1 VATSGT
7 YAFTLDLSDILEEAY
22 ERAGLELRSGYD
34 YRTARRSL
42 DLMFLEWQNRG
53 LNLWTVQEDTQTL
66 TAGTGRYALSSD
78 QLDVIEASL
87 RTDDG
92 DADKQ
97 TDLTMSRISISQYSH
112 LTNKLTQGRPIQ
124 YWVEKDPGAIALN
137 VWPVPDDAVTYKINY
152 YYIQRVEDTG
162 SPASNNVDIPSRF
175 MPCMAA
181 GLAYYI
187 SIKRPEASDRAPLLK
202 QIYDEQWDLA
212 ADADRDKSS
221 FFMVPG
227 GYSRV

>member
-1 VATSGT
+1 MATSGT
-7 YAFTLDLSDILEEAY
+7 YTFNLDLSDILEEAY

-53 LNLWTVQEDTQTL
+53 LNLWSVQEGSQTL
-66 TAGTGRYALSSD
+66 TAGTGRYALTSD

-92 DADKQ
+92 DVNKQ
-97 TDLTMSRISISQYSH
+97 TDLTMSRISVSQYSH

-124 YWVEKDPGAIALN
+124 YWIEKDPGAIALN

-162 SPASNNVDIPSRF
+162 SPASNNVDIPARF

-187 SIKRPEASDRAPLLK
+187 SIKRPEASERAPLLK
-202 QIYDEQWDLA
+202 QVYDEQWDLA

-221 FFMVPG
+221 FYMVPG
-227 GYSRV
+227 GYSRL

>member
-1 VATSGT
+1 MATSGT

-22 ERAGLELRSGYD
+22 ERAGRELRSGYD

-53 LNLWTVQEDTQTL
+53 LHLWTVQEDSQTL

-78 QLDVIEASL
+78 QLDIVEAFL

-92 DADKQ
+92 DTSKQ

-112 LTNKLTQGRPIQ
+112 LTNKLTQGRPVQ
-124 YWVEKDPGAIALN
+124 FWVEKDPGAIALN
-137 VWPVPDDAVTYKINY
+137 VWPVPDSAVTYKVGY

-181 GLAYYI
+181 GLAYHI
-187 SIKRPEASDRAPLLK
+187 SMKRPESAERVPLLK
-202 QIYDEQWDLA
+202 QAYEEQWNLA
-212 ADADRDKSS
+212 ADADRDKTS
-221 FFMVPG
+221 FYVSPG
-227 GYSRV
+227 GYTQL

>member
-1 VATSGT
+1 MATSGT
-7 YAFTLDLSDILEEAY
+7 YTFSLDLSDILEEAY

-53 LNLWTVQEDTQTL
+53 LNLWTVQEGSQTL
-66 TAGTGRYALSSD
+66 TAGTGRYVLSGD
-78 QLDVIEASL
+78 ELDVIEAFL
-87 RTDDG
+87 RTNDG
-92 DADKQ
+92 DTSKQ
-97 TDLTMSRISISQYSH
+97 SDLTMSRISISQYSH

-124 YWVEKDPGAIALN
+124 YWIEKDPGAIALN
-137 VWPVPDDAVTYKINY
+137 LWPVPDDAVTYKLGY

-162 SPASNNVDIPSRF
+162 SPASNNVDIPARF
-175 MPCMAA
+175 IPCMAA

-187 SIKRPEASDRAPLLK
+187 SVKRPEVSERAPLLK
-202 QIYDEQWDLA
+202 QIYEEQWELA

-221 FFMVPG
+221 FYMVPG
-227 GYSRV
+227 GYS

>member
-1 VATSGT
+1 MATSGT

-53 LNLWTVQEDTQTL
+53 LNLWTVQEDSQTL
-66 TAGTGRYALSSD
+66 TAGTGRYALASD
-78 QLDVIEASL
+78 QLDIVEAFL

-92 DADKQ
+92 DTSKQ

-112 LTNKLTQGRPIQ
+112 LTNKLTQGRPVQ
-124 YWVEKDPGAIALN
+124 FWVEKDPGAIALN
-137 VWPVPDDAVTYKINY
+137 VWPVPDSAVTYKVGY

-181 GLAYYI
+181 GLAYHI
-187 SIKRPEASDRAPLLK
+187 SMKRPESAERVPLLK
-202 QIYDEQWDLA
+202 QAYEEQWNLA
-212 ADADRDKSS
+212 ADADRDKTS
-221 FFMVPG
+221 FYVSPG
-227 GYSRV
+227 GYTQL

>member
-1 VATSGT
+1 MATSGT
-7 YAFTLDLSDILEEAY
+7 YAVTLDLSDILEEAY

-53 LNLWTVQEDTQTL
+53 LNLWTVQEETQTL

-124 YWVEKDPGAIALN
+124 YWIEKDPGAIALN

-152 YYIQRVEDTG
+152 YFIQRVEDTG

-175 MPCMAA
+175 LPCMAA
-181 GLAYYI
+181 GLAYHI
-187 SIKRPEASDRAPLLK
+187 SVKRPEASDRAPLLK

-221 FFMVPG
+221 IYMVPG

>member
-1 VATSGT
+1 MATSGT
-7 YAFTLDLSDILEEAY
+7 YTFNLDLSDILEEAY

-53 LNLWTVQEDTQTL
+53 LNLWSVQEGTQTL
-66 TAGTGRYALSSD
+66 TAGTGRYALTSD

-92 DADKQ
+92 DVNKQ
-97 TDLTMSRISISQYSH
+97 TDLTMSRISVSQYSH

-124 YWVEKDPGAIALN
+124 YWIEKDPGAIALN

-162 SPASNNVDIPSRF
+162 SPASNNVDIPARF

-187 SIKRPEASDRAPLLK
+187 SIKRPEASERAPLLK
-202 QIYDEQWDLA
+202 QVYDEQWDLA

-221 FFMVPG
+221 FYMVPG
-227 GYSRV
+227 GYSRL

>member
-1 VATSGT
+1 MATSGT
-7 YAFTLDLSDILEEAY
+7 YAFNLDLSDILEEAY
-22 ERAGLELRSGYD
+22 EMAGLELRSGYD

-42 DLMFLEWQNRG
+42 DLMFLEWQNKG
-53 LNLWTVQEDTQTL
+53 LNLWTVQEGSQTL
-66 TAGTGRYALSSD
+66 TAGTGRYALAGD

-97 TDLTMSRISISQYSH
+97 SDLTMSRISISQYSH

-124 YWVEKDPGAIALN
+124 YWIEKDPDAIALN
-137 VWPVPDDAVTYKINY
+137 VWPVPDDAETYKVNY
-152 YYIQRVEDTG
+152 YYIQRVEDSG
-162 SPASNNVDIPSRF
+162 SPASNNVDIPARF

-187 SIKRPEASDRAPLLK
+187 SVKRPEASERAPLLK
-202 QIYDEQWDLA
+202 QIYDEQWNLA

-221 FFMVPG
+221 FYMTPG
-227 GYSRV
+227 GYNRV

>member
-1 VATSGT
+1 MATSGT
-7 YAFTLDLSDILEEAY
+7 YSFNLDLSDILEEAY

-53 LNLWTVQEDTQTL
+53 LNLWSVQEGTQTL
-66 TAGTGRYALSSD
+66 TAGTGRYALTSD

-92 DADKQ
+92 DVNKQ

-124 YWVEKDPGAIALN
+124 FWIEKDPGAIALN

-162 SPASNNVDIPSRF
+162 SPASNNVDIPARF

-187 SIKRPEASDRAPLLK
+187 SVKRPEASERAPLLK
-202 QIYDEQWDLA
+202 QVYDEQWDLA

-221 FFMVPG
+221 FYMVPG
-227 GYSRV
+227 GYSRL

>member
-1 VATSGT
+1 MATSGT
-7 YAFTLDLSDILEEAY
+7 YAFNLDLSDILEEAY
-22 ERAGLELRSGYD
+22 EMAGLELRSGYD

-42 DLMFLEWQNRG
+42 DLMFLEWQNKG
-53 LNLWTVQEDTQTL
+53 LNLWTVQEGSQTL
-66 TAGTGRYALSSD
+66 TAGTGRYVLTGD

-97 TDLTMSRISISQYSH
+97 TDLTMSRISVSQYSH

-124 YWVEKDPGAIALN
+124 FWIEKDPGAIALN

-162 SPASNNVDIPSRF
+162 SPASNNVDIPARF

-202 QIYDEQWDLA
+202 QVYDEQWDLA

-221 FFMVPG
+221 FYMVPG

>member
-1 VATSGT
+1 MATSGT
-7 YAFTLDLSDILEEAY
+7 YTFNLDLSDILEEAY

-124 YWVEKDPGAIALN
+124 YWIEKDPGAIALN

-152 YYIQRVEDTG
+152 YYIQRVEDSG

-175 MPCMAA
+175 IPCMAA

-187 SIKRPEASDRAPLLK
+187 SVKRPEASDRAPLLK
-202 QIYDEQWDLA
+202 QIYDEQWELA

-221 FFMVPG
+221 FYMVPG
-227 GYSRV
+227 GYSRL

>member
-1 VATSGT
+1 MATSGT
-7 YAFTLDLSDILEEAY
+7 YSFNLDLSDILEEAY

-42 DLMFLEWQNRG
+42 DLMFLEWQNKW
-53 LNLWTVQEDTQTL
+53 LNLWTVQEGSQTL
-66 TAGTGRYALSSD
+66 TAGTGRYALAGD

-97 TDLTMSRISISQYSH
+97 SDLTMSRISISQYSH

-124 YWVEKDPGAIALN
+124 YWIEKDPDAIALN
-137 VWPVPDDAVTYKINY
+137 VWPVPDDAQTYKVNY

-162 SPASNNVDIPSRF
+162 SPASNNVDIPARF
-175 MPCMAA
+175 LPCMAA

-187 SIKRPEASDRAPLLK
+187 SVKRPEASDRAPLLK

>member
-1 VATSGT
+1 MATSGT
-7 YAFTLDLSDILEEAY
+7 YSFNLDLSDILEEAY

-42 DLMFLEWQNRG
+42 DLMFLEWQNKG
-53 LNLWTVQEDTQTL
+53 LNLWSVQEGSQDL

-92 DADKQ
+92 DANKQ
-97 TDLTMSRISISQYSH
+97 TDLTMSRISVSQYSH

-124 YWVEKDPGAIALN
+124 FWIEKDPGAIALN

-162 SPASNNVDIPSRF
+162 SPASNNVDIPARF

-187 SIKRPEASDRAPLLK
+187 SIKRPEASERAPLLK
-202 QIYDEQWDLA
+202 QVYDEQWDLA

-221 FFMVPG
+221 FYMVPG
-227 GYSRV
+227 GYSRL

>member
-1 VATSGT
+1 MATSGT
-7 YAFTLDLSDILEEAY
+7 YAFNLDLSDILEEAY
-22 ERAGLELRSGYD
+22 EMAGLELRSGYD

-42 DLMFLEWQNRG
+42 DLMFLEWQNKG
-53 LNLWTVQEDTQTL
+53 LNLWTVQEGSQTL
-66 TAGTGRYALSSD
+66 TAGTGRYVLTGD

-97 TDLTMSRISISQYSH
+97 TDLTMSRISVSQYSH

-124 YWVEKDPGAIALN
+124 FWIEKDPGAIALN

-162 SPASNNVDIPSRF
+162 SPASNNVDIPARF

-187 SIKRPEASDRAPLLK
+187 SIKRPEASERAPLLK
-202 QIYDEQWDLA
+202 QVYDEQWDLA

-221 FFMVPG
+221 FYMVPG
-227 GYSRV
+227 GYSRL

>member
-1 VATSGT
+1 MATSGT
-7 YAFTLDLSDILEEAY
+7 YTFNLDLSDILEEAY

-42 DLMFLEWQNRG
+42 DLMFLEWQNKG
-53 LNLWTVQEDTQTL
+53 LNLWAVQEGSQTL
-66 TAGTGRYALSSD
+66 TAGTGRYVLSGD
-78 QLDVIEASL
+78 ELDVIEAFL

-92 DADKQ
+92 DTSKQ

-124 YWVEKDPGAIALN
+124 YWIEKDPSAISINL
-137 VWPVPDDAVTYKINY
+137 WPVPDDAMTYKVGY
-152 YYIQRVEDTG
+152 YYIQRVEDSG

-175 MPCMAA
+175 IPCMAA

-187 SIKRPEASDRAPLLK
+187 SVKRPEASDRAPLLK

-221 FFMVPG
+221 FYMVPG
-227 GYSRV
+227 GYSRL

>member
-1 VATSGT
+1 MATSGT
-7 YAFTLDLSDILEEAY
+7 YAFNLDLSDILEEAY

-42 DLMFLEWQNRG
+42 DLMFLEWQNKG
-53 LNLWTVQEDTQTL
+53 LNLWSVQEGSQTL
-66 TAGTGRYALSSD
+66 TAGTGRYVLTGD

-97 TDLTMSRISISQYSH
+97 TDLTMSRISVSQYSH

-124 YWVEKDPGAIALN
+124 FWIEKDPGAIALN

-162 SPASNNVDIPSRF
+162 SPASNNVDIPARF

-187 SIKRPEASDRAPLLK
+187 SIKRPEASERAPLLK
-202 QIYDEQWDLA
+202 QVYDEQWDLA

-221 FFMVPG
+221 FYMVPG
-227 GYSRV
+227 GYSRL

>member
-1 VATSGT
+1 MATSGT
-7 YAFTLDLSDILEEAY
+7 YTFNLDLSDILEEAY

-42 DLMFLEWQNRG
+42 DLMFLEWQNKG
-53 LNLWTVQEDTQTL
+53 LNLWSVQEGSQTL
-66 TAGTGRYALSSD
+66 TAGTGRYALPGD
-78 QLDVIEASL
+78 ELDVIEAFL

-92 DADKQ
+92 DTSKQ

-124 YWVEKDPGAIALN
+124 YWIEKDPSAISINL
-137 VWPVPDDAVTYKINY
+137 WPVPDDAMTYKVGY
-152 YYIQRVEDTG
+152 YYIQRVEDSG

-175 MPCMAA
+175 IPCMAA

-187 SIKRPEASDRAPLLK
+187 SVKRPEASDRAPLLK
-202 QIYDEQWDLA
+202 QIYDEQWELA

-221 FFMVPG
+221 FYMVPG
-227 GYSRV
+227 GYSRL

>member
-1 VATSGT
+1 MATSGT
-7 YAFTLDLSDILEEAY
+7 YAFNLDLSDILEEAY
-22 ERAGLELRSGYD
+22 EMAGLELRSGYD

-42 DLMFLEWQNRG
+42 DLMFLEWQNKG
-53 LNLWTVQEDTQTL
+53 LNLWTVQEGSQTL
-66 TAGTGRYALSSD
+66 TAGTSRYVLTGD

-97 TDLTMSRISISQYSH
+97 TDLTMSRISVSQYSH

-124 YWVEKDPGAIALN
+124 FWIEKDPGAIALN

-175 MPCMAA
+175 LPCMAA
-181 GLAYYI
+181 GLAYHI
-187 SIKRPEASDRAPLLK
+187 SVKRPEASDRAPLLK

-221 FFMVPG
+221 FYMVPG

>member
-1 VATSGT
+1 MATSGT
-7 YAFTLDLSDILEEAY
+7 YSFNLDLSDILEEAY

-42 DLMFLEWQNRG
+42 DLMFLEWQNKG

-78 QLDVIEASL
+78 QLDIVEASL

-97 TDLTMSRISISQYSH
+97 SDMTMTRISIIQYSH
-112 LTNKLTQGRPIQ
+112 LTNKLTQGRPVQ
-124 YWVEKDPGAIALN
+124 YWIEKDPGAIALN

-162 SPASNNVDIPSRF
+162 SPASNNVDIPARF

-187 SIKRPEASDRAPLLK
+187 SVKRPEASERAPLLK

-221 FFMVPG
+221 FYMTPG

>member
-1 VATSGT
+1 MATSGT
-7 YAFTLDLSDILEEAY
+7 YAFNLDLSDILEEAY
-22 ERAGLELRSGYD
+22 EMAGLELRSGYD

-42 DLMFLEWQNRG
+42 DLMFLEWQNKG
-53 LNLWTVQEDTQTL
+53 LNLWTVQEGSQTL
-66 TAGTGRYALSSD
+66 TAGTGRYVLTGD

-97 TDLTMSRISISQYSH
+97 TDLTMSRISVSQYSH

-124 YWVEKDPGAIALN
+124 FWIEKDPGAIALN

-162 SPASNNVDIPSRF
+162 SPASNNVDIPARF

-202 QIYDEQWDLA
+202 QVYDEQWNLA

-221 FFMVPG
+221 FYMVPG

>member
-1 VATSGT
+1 MATSGT
-7 YAFTLDLSDILEEAY
+7 YTFNLDLSDILEEAY

-53 LNLWTVQEDTQTL
+53 LNLWSVQEGTQTL
-66 TAGTGRYALSSD
+66 TAGTGRYALTSD

-92 DADKQ
+92 DVNKQ

-124 YWVEKDPGAIALN
+124 FWIEKDPGAIALN

-162 SPASNNVDIPSRF
+162 SPASNNVDIPARF

-187 SIKRPEASDRAPLLK
+187 SIKRPEASERAPLLK
-202 QIYDEQWDLA
+202 QVYEEQWDLA
-212 ADADRDKSS
+212 ADADRGKSS
-221 FFMVPG
+221 FYMVPG
-227 GYSRV
+227 GYSRL

>member
-1 VATSGT
+1 MATSGT

-53 LNLWTVQEDTQTL
+53 LNLWTVQEDSQTL

-78 QLDVIEASL
+78 QVDSVEAFL

-92 DADKQ
+92 DTSKQ
-97 TDLTMSRISISQYSH
+97 TDLTMTRISISQYSH

-124 YWVEKDPGAIALN
+124 YWIEKDPGAIALN
-137 VWPVPDDAVTYKINY
+137 VWPVPDSAMTYKVGY
-152 YYIQRVEDTG
+152 YYIQRVEDSG

-175 MPCMAA
+175 LPCMAA

-187 SIKRPEASDRAPLLK
+187 SVKRPEAADRAPLLK
-202 QIYDEQWDLA
+202 QVYEEQWNLA

-227 GYSRV
+227 GYNRI

>member
-1 VATSGT
+1 MATSGT

-92 DADKQ
+92 DADMQ
-97 TDLTMSRISISQYSH
+97 TDLTMSRISISQYAH

-175 MPCMAA
+175 LPCMAA
-181 GLAYYI
+181 GLAYHI
-187 SIKRPEASDRAPLLK
+187 SVKRPEASDRAPLLK
-202 QIYDEQWDLA
+202 QVYEEQWNLA

-221 FFMVPG
+221 FYMTPG

>member
-1 VATSGT
+1 MATSGT
-7 YAFTLDLSDILEEAY
+7 YAFNLDLSDILEEAY
-22 ERAGLELRSGYD
+22 EMAGLELRSGYD

-42 DLMFLEWQNRG
+42 DLMFLEWQNKG
-53 LNLWTVQEDTQTL
+53 LNLWTVQEGSQTL
-66 TAGTGRYALSSD
+66 TAGTSRYVLTGD

-92 DADKQ
+92 DSDKQ
-97 TDLTMSRISISQYSH
+97 TDLTMSRISVSQYSH

-124 YWVEKDPGAIALN
+124 FWIEKDPGAIALN

-162 SPASNNVDIPSRF
+162 SPASNNVDIPARF

-202 QIYDEQWDLA
+202 QVYDEQWNLA

-221 FFMVPG
+221 FYMVPG

>member
-1 VATSGT
+1 MATSGT
-7 YAFTLDLSDILEEAY
+7 YAFNLDLSDILEEAY
-22 ERAGLELRSGYD
+22 EMAGLELRSGYD

-42 DLMFLEWQNRG
+42 DLMFLEWQNKG
-53 LNLWTVQEDTQTL
+53 LNLWTVQEGSQTL
-66 TAGTGRYALSSD
+66 TAGTGRYVLTGD

-97 TDLTMSRISISQYSH
+97 TDLTMSRISVSQYSH

-124 YWVEKDPGAIALN
+124 FWIEKDPGAIALN

-162 SPASNNVDIPSRF
+162 SPASNNVDIPARF

-202 QIYDEQWDLA
+202 QVYDEQWDLA

-221 FFMVPG
+221 FYMVPG
-227 GYSRV
+227 GYSRL

>member
-1 VATSGT
+1 MATSGT
-7 YAFTLDLSDILEEAY
+7 YSFNLDLSDILEEAY

-42 DLMFLEWQNRG
+42 DLMFLEWQNKG
-53 LNLWTVQEDTQTL
+53 LNLWTVQEGSQTL
-66 TAGTGRYALSSD
+66 TAGTGRYALAGD

-92 DADKQ
+92 DTDKQ
-97 TDLTMSRISISQYSH
+97 SDLTMSRISISQYSH

-124 YWVEKDPGAIALN
+124 YWIEKDPDAIALN
-137 VWPVPDDAVTYKINY
+137 VWPVPDDAETYKVNY
-152 YYIQRVEDTG
+152 YYIRRVEDTG
-162 SPASNNVDIPSRF
+162 SPASNNVDIPARF
-175 MPCMAA
+175 LPCMAA

-187 SIKRPEASDRAPLLK
+187 SVKRPEASDRAQLLK

>member
-1 VATSGT
+1 MATSGT
-7 YAFTLDLSDILEEAY
+7 YSFNLDLSDILEEAY

-42 DLMFLEWQNRG
+42 DLMFLEWQNKG
-53 LNLWTVQEDTQTL
+53 LNLWTVQEGSQTL
-66 TAGTGRYALSSD
+66 TAGTGRYALAGD

-97 TDLTMSRISISQYSH
+97 SDLTMSRISISQYSH

-124 YWVEKDPGAIALN
+124 YWIEKDPDAIALN
-137 VWPVPDDAVTYKINY
+137 VWPVPDDAQTYKVNY

-162 SPASNNVDIPSRF
+162 SPASNNVDIPARF
-175 MPCMAA
+175 LPCMAA

-187 SIKRPEASDRAPLLK
+187 SVKRPEASDRAPLLK

-227 GYSRV
+227 GYTRV

>member
-1 VATSGT
+1 MATSGT

-53 LNLWTVQEDTQTL
+53 LNLWTVQEDSQTL

-78 QLDVIEASL
+78 QLDIVEAFL

-92 DADKQ
+92 DTSKQ

-112 LTNKLTQGRPIQ
+112 LTNKLTQGRPVQ
-124 YWVEKDPGAIALN
+124 FWVEKDPGAIALN
-137 VWPVPDDAVTYKINY
+137 VWPVPDSAVTYKVGY

-181 GLAYYI
+181 GLAYHI
-187 SIKRPEASDRAPLLK
+187 SMKRPESAERVTLLK
-202 QIYDEQWDLA
+202 QAYEEQWNLA
-212 ADADRDKSS
+212 ADADRDKTS
-221 FFMVPG
+221 FYVSPG
-227 GYSRV
+227 GYTQL

>member
-1 VATSGT
+1 MASSGT
-7 YAFTLDLSDILEEAY
+7 YSFNLDLSDILEEAY

-42 DLMFLEWQNRG
+42 DLMFLEWQNKG
-53 LNLWTVQEDTQTL
+53 LNLWTVQEGSQTL
-66 TAGTGRYALSSD
+66 TAGTGRYALAGD

-97 TDLTMSRISISQYSH
+97 SDLTMSHISISQYSH

-124 YWVEKDPGAIALN
+124 YWIEKDPDAIALN
-137 VWPVPDDAVTYKINY
+137 VWPVPDDAQTYKVNY

-162 SPASNNVDIPSRF
+162 SPASNNVDIPARF
-175 MPCMAA
+175 LPCMAA

-187 SIKRPEASDRAPLLK
+187 SVKRPEASDRAPLLK

>member
-1 VATSGT
+1 MATSGT
-7 YAFTLDLSDILEEAY
+7 YAFNLDLSDILEEAY

-42 DLMFLEWQNRG
+42 DLMFLEWQNKG
-53 LNLWTVQEDTQTL
+53 LNLWSVQEGSQAL
-66 TAGTGRYALSSD
+66 TAGTSRYVLSSD
-78 QLDVIEASL
+78 QLDVIEAAL

-124 YWVEKDPGAIALN
+124 FWVEKDPGAIALN
-137 VWPVPDDAVTYKINY
+137 VWPVPDDAETYKINY
-152 YYIQRVEDTG
+152 YYIQRIEDAG
-162 SPASNNVDIPSRF
+162 SPASNNADIPARF

-187 SIKRPEASDRAPLLK
+187 SMKRPEVSERAPLLK

-221 FFMVPG
+221 FYMVPG
-227 GYSRV
+227 GYSRL

>member
-1 VATSGT
+1 MATSGT
-7 YAFTLDLSDILEEAY
+7 YSFNLDLSDILEEAY

-53 LNLWTVQEDTQTL
+53 LNLWSVQEGTQTL
-66 TAGTGRYALSSD
+66 TAGTGRYALTSD

-92 DADKQ
+92 DVNKQ

-124 YWVEKDPGAIALN
+124 FWIEKDPGAIALN

-162 SPASNNVDIPSRF
+162 SPASNNVDIPARF

-187 SIKRPEASDRAPLLK
+187 SIKRPEASERAPLLK
-202 QIYDEQWDLA
+202 QVYDEQWDLA

-221 FFMVPG
+221 FYMVPG
-227 GYSRV
+227 GYSRL

>member
-1 VATSGT
+1 MATSGT
-7 YAFTLDLSDILEEAY
+7 YSFNLDLSDILEEAY

-42 DLMFLEWQNRG
+42 DLMFLEWQNKG
-53 LNLWTVQEDTQTL
+53 LNLWTVQEGSQTL
-66 TAGTGRYALSSD
+66 TAGTGRYALAGD

-97 TDLTMSRISISQYSH
+97 SDLTMSRISISQYSH

-124 YWVEKDPGAIALN
+124 YWIEKDPDAIALN
-137 VWPVPDDAVTYKINY
+137 VWPVPDDAQTYKVNY

-162 SPASNNVDIPSRF
+162 SPASNNVDIPARF
-175 MPCMAA
+175 LPCMAA

-187 SIKRPEASDRAPLLK
+187 SVKRPEASDRAPLLK

>member
-1 VATSGT
+1 MATSGT
-7 YAFTLDLSDILEEAY
+7 YTFNLDLSDILEEAY

-42 DLMFLEWQNRG
+42 DLMFLEWQNKG
-53 LNLWTVQEDTQTL
+53 LNLWSVQEDSQTL

-78 QLDVIEASL
+78 QLDIIEASL

-97 TDLTMSRISISQYSH
+97 ADLTMSRISISQYSH

-124 YWVEKDPGAIALN
+124 YWIEKDPGAIALN
-137 VWPVPDDAVTYKINY
+137 VWPVPDAAVTYKINY
-152 YYIQRVEDTG
+152 YYIQRIDDTG
-162 SPASNNVDIPSRF
+162 SPASNNADIPARF

-187 SIKRPEASDRAPLLK
+187 SIKRPEASERAPLLK
-202 QIYDEQWDLA
+202 QIYDEQWELA

-221 FFMVPG
+221 FYMVPG
-227 GYSRV
+227 GYSRL

>member
-1 VATSGT
+1 MATSGT

-53 LNLWTVQEDTQTL
+53 LNLWTVQEDSQTL

-78 QLDVIEASL
+78 QLDIVEAFL

-92 DADKQ
+92 DTSKQ

-112 LTNKLTQGRPIQ
+112 LTNKLTQGRPVQ
-124 YWVEKDPGAIALN
+124 FWVEKDPGAIALN
-137 VWPVPDDAVTYKINY
+137 VWPVPDSAVTYKVGY

-181 GLAYYI
+181 GLAYHI
-187 SIKRPEASDRAPLLK
+187 SMKRPESAERVTLLK
-202 QIYDEQWDLA
+202 QAYQEQWNLA
-212 ADADRDKSS
+212 ADADRDKTS
-221 FFMVPG
+221 FYVSPG
-227 GYSRV
+227 GYTQL